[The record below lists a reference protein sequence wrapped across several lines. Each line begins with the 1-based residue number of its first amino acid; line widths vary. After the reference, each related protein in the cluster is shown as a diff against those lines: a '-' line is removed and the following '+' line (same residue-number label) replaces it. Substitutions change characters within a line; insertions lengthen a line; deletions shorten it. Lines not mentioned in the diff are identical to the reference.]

1 MQKVTSLEPGQYYH
15 VYNRGVNRENLF
27 REERNYAYFLKLYTR
42 HITPVA
48 ETFAYC
54 LLRNHFHF
62 LIRIRYSI
70 QTGAVFETAPV
81 LSNLETAPVLSNLE
95 TAPVLSNLETAPVL
109 SNSETAPVLS
119 NSETAPVLSNLET
132 ASVLSN
138 SETAPV
144 SPALVSKAF
153 NNFLATY
160 AKAINKAYGRTG
172 ALFQHHFGRLPV
184 STDEYFAAL
193 VRYIHHNPRKHGFVS
208 DFRAWPHS
216 SYHALA
222 QTRPAAGGASI
233 PLARAAVLGWCGG
246 ARGFQDWHGVET
258 DHRPIDPALDDDYD

>member
-81 LSNLETAPVLSNLE
+81 SSTSETAPVSSISE
-95 TAPVLSNLETAPVL
+95 TAPVSSISETAPV
-109 SNSETAPVLS
+109 SSTSETAPVLS
-119 NSETAPVLSNLET
+119 T
-132 ASVLSN
+132 

-153 NNFLATY
+153 NNFLAAY

-222 QTRPAAGGASI
+222 QTQPAAGGASI

>member
-1 MQKVTSLEPGQYYH
+1 MQKVTALEPGQYYH

-81 LSNLETAPVLSNLE
+81 LSN
-95 TAPVLSNLETAPVL
+95 
-109 SNSETAPVLS
+109 SETAP
-119 NSETAPVLSNLET
+119 
-132 ASVLSN
+132 VLSN

-153 NNFLATY
+153 NNFLAAY